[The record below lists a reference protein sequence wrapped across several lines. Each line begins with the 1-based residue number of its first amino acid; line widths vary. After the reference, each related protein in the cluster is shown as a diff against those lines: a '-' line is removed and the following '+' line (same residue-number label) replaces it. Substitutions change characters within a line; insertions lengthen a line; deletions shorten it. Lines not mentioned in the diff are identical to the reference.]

1 MSASL
6 FALLGTG
13 EMMFIAVVVLVLFGA
28 KKVPELMKGLGT
40 GIREFKKASR
50 DIQDELERAVHEP
63 SAPMPPTLRRAAD
76 TISQGISDSSGTSQS
91 GGPSASI
98 ESAGHESIGHE
109 STGHESTG
117 HESPAG
123 IHSQIST
130 DHPVLS
136 QPVQPAAVQPQ
147 AEPLH
152 IGSAKA

>member
-1 MSASL
+1 MSASI

-109 STGHESTG
+109 STGHES
-117 HESPAG
+117 PAG